1 MIKIAI
7 LVNKAVELVKTIP
20 ILGFN
25 NDIVEVPIA
34 DPDPTN
40 SSVIINNTFFIDFC
54 FFIRFVITSETL

>member
-20 ILGFN
+20 ILGIN
-25 NDIVEVPIA
+25 NDNVEVSIA

-40 SSVIINNTFFIDFC
+40 ISVIINNTFFI
-54 FFIRFVITSETL
+54 

>member
-7 LVNKAVELVKTIP
+7 DDRTAVELVKTIP

-40 SSVIINNTFFIDFC
+40 ISVILNNTFFLFKDLY
-54 FFIRFVITSETL
+54 FFF